1 MSNEEQVPGGPGQG
15 PAQEP
20 GQGPGQERG
29 QETRQEIS
37 QEPAQD
43 VPTVVD
49 PDDVVLDDGEV
60 SAESL
65 EPELSVSPDTLDLAE
80 PALEPAQIS
89 SDTAEAASLEDAAAE
104 ARAVAAEAEK
114 TGTLV
119 GGPMPADA
127 PVVEAAP
134 DGTAPPGGPAG
145 DTDQDAD
152 TGTQTDLDTAAAA
165 PFDGEPEN
173 TGDERSVTPE
183 LDADAS
189 REEMPDT
196 GGGSGDAMEEGA
208 TSGTRTRPGASEEEL
223 DQSAQDNHEGHEG
236 QEADHEGQGLE
247 TDHDADGPVGGPYA
261 FSPEGGEPG
270 LGHPGLYP
278 GTDPGAVG
286 RTGSSA
292 VSPSPA
298 PDADIDGPRSWIPSA
313 SGVDQETDGHPKR
326 DRTRT
331 KSSNLP
337 LLLVLG
343 GAVVLV
349 GLLIWLL
356 VSLFGGSGDEGR
368 VDPSSLAAGECLAD
382 FTDITEDAVLVDCT
396 EPHNAQLLASE
407 SYPDAAEFP
416 GRDQLGLR
424 AEAACAAASA
434 DINPEVVVD
443 ELDVTLLRAT
453 PTAETWADG
462 DRRVDCFAVI
472 ENGGTVSQSLLNP

>member
-1 MSNEEQVPGGPGQG
+1 M
-15 PAQEP
+15 
-20 GQGPGQERG
+20 
-29 QETRQEIS
+29 
-37 QEPAQD
+37 
-43 VPTVVD
+43 VD
-49 PDDVVLDDGEV
+49 PDDVVLDDGDV
-60 SAESL
+60 SAQSL

-145 DTDQDAD
+145 DRDQDAD
-152 TGTQTDLDTAAAA
+152 TGTKTDLDTAVAA
-165 PFDGEPEN
+165 PSDGEPED
-173 TGDERSVTPE
+173 TGDERSATPE

-189 REEMPDT
+189 REEMSDS
-196 GGGSGDAMEEGA
+196 GGGSGDATEEGA
-208 TSGTRTRPGASEEEL
+208 TSGTRARPGAREEL
-223 DQSAQDNHEGHEG
+223 HQAARETHEGQG
-236 QEADHEGQGLE
+236 QEADH
-247 TDHDADGPVGGPYA
+247 DPDGPVGGPYA

-278 GTDPGAVG
+278 GTDPAAVG

-292 VSPSPA
+292 VSPSPE
-298 PDADIDGPRSWIPSA
+298 PDAGIDGPRSWIPSA

-472 ENGGTVSQSLLNP
+472 ENGDTVSQSLLNP